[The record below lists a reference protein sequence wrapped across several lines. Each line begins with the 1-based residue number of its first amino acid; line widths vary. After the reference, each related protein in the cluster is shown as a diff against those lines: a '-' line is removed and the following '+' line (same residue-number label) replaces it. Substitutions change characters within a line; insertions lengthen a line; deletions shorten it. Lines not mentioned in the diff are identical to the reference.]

1 MKHSRQGKFL
11 NFFSRFCFKN
21 LVNRMDSYE
30 DVSDDY
36 SYDEE
41 MYYDTDIEDDKISSL
56 QYLLPEMPSERLE
69 KLMQQTEDAEKLK
82 FSHDLF
88 HLLNEKQM
96 SNPECFKNAC
106 MSQQV
111 FSKIINSKPGHCP
124 EKKTVIHLAL
134 AMRLSLE
141 ETERFL
147 NKTGY
152 ALTNRYILDLV
163 AVFLIQNK
171 IYDVQL
177 LDECVRILSSPK

>member
-1 MKHSRQGKFL
+1 MKRNRQGIAL
-11 NFFSRFCFKN
+11 NIFSWFIKRFTNK
-21 LVNRMDSYE
+21 LTGSYDYDEDSSYE
-30 DVSDDY
+30 SDAYIDY
-36 SYDEE
+36 LTKEE
-41 MYYDTDIEDDKISSL
+41 KISYL
-56 QYLLPEMPSERLE
+56 EELLPGISEDRLQTLIQHTE
-69 KLMQQTEDAEKLK
+69 KAESRK

-88 HLLNEKQM
+88 HFLNKKKI
-96 SNPECFKNAC
+96 SNTECRENAC